1 MIIKAR
7 LFTEQILER
16 IMQSKYL
23 CKETIQFASIV
34 APRIE
39 KLYIILH
46 NYISQMANII
56 MEVLFMNN
64 TKEKLKVPELVDK
77 AEALL
82 KERGYKDSL
91 LLYRRYWNRFISFC
105 ETKNYLY
112 FTENI
117 GNEFLEEQKLTPTHY
132 HTLPKGSTL
141 KMIIR
146 SIRILGDY
154 QLHGTILRITKP
166 SKAIPS
172 LMRRKAV
179 STSLKN
185 TVSIV
190 ICRLKL

>member
-1 MIIKAR
+1 
-7 LFTEQILER
+7 
-16 IMQSKYL
+16 
-23 CKETIQFASIV
+23 
-34 APRIE
+34 
-39 KLYIILH
+39 
-46 NYISQMANII
+46 
-56 MEVLFMNN
+56 MNN

-166 SKAIPS
+166 SKAIPNFGNFNDAYNEHSYKLCTCQSCQFRLLFNLGILTVRQFEFNTLISHTHTFTYLSISRFFVCFS
-172 LMRRKAV
+172 LCLAF
-179 STSLKN
+179 STASH
-185 TVSIV
+185 TTSV
-190 ICRLKL
+190 IIS